1 MQRIHERTIQ
11 YTSGLR
17 ELRCDIGTVE
27 SMEKSWNLL
36 KFVICGE
43 LGVNHLMNQGLFHV
57 LILRGS
63 VLEVRYDGRWVRSS
77 NNDRSTG
84 MNEV

>member
-43 LGVNHLMNQGLFHV
+43 LGVNHLNHLVSCAH
-57 LILRGS
+57 IARGC
-63 VLEVRYDGRWVRSS
+63 
-77 NNDRSTG
+77 TG
-84 MNEV
+84 S